1 MRIVLL
7 CVFFPALVFAQFAL
21 PRNFTSR
28 ASPGPIPLPNTIGC
42 YGDSIIAG
50 ACQNVNVCVRVSNAI
65 AGSTSVNDGVS
76 GYTAAQISTCYFDG
90 VPGTC
95 DPYATQCN
103 GEPCG
108 TLIIQGG
115 VNSLKAVG
123 AVTGVVEAATLA
135 QMQPIVEDA
144 LGRGR
149 RVAWIGVLP
158 YASCDALTCPELVDP
173 DERATTYNSLA
184 SAACVSLQSS
194 YGSALLKCVFPYADF
209 AMLGP
214 APDFDPGY
222 LKTEYACS
230 DGIHLQDTS
239 GKTGPQTLACDVLTA
254 LGVACP

>member
-1 MRIVLL
+1 MARIALLLVLL
-7 CVFFPALVFAQFAL
+7 IPAFASAQFAL

-28 ASPGPIPLPNTIGC
+28 VSPGPTPLPNTIGC

-50 ACQNVNVCVRVSNAI
+50 ACQNINVCVRVSNAI
-65 AGSTSVNDGVS
+65 AGSTSANDGVS
-76 GYTAAQISTCYFDG
+76 GYTAAQISGCYFDG

-95 DPYATQCN
+95 DPYTTQCN

-108 TLIIQGG
+108 TLVIQGG
-115 VNSLKAVG
+115 VNSLKAMD

-158 YASCDALTCPELVDP
+158 YASCDIATCPVLVDP
-173 DERATTYNSLA
+173 DQRATTYNSLA
-184 SAACVSLQSS
+184 SSACASLQST
-194 YGSALLKCVFPYADF
+194 YGSALLKCVFPYDDF
-209 AMLGP
+209 EAAG
-214 APDFDPGY
+214 DPPGR
-222 LKTEYACS
+222 LDAQFACS
-230 DGIHLQDTS
+230 DGIHLDDQA
-239 GKTGPQTLACDVLTA
+239 GKTGPQELACDVLTA